1 MSPSSSHRRRPFP
14 AFGHDAVANHS
25 PAVEEHTER
34 MDATTLR
41 SVELS
46 RTAPGTFRA
55 VNVRGGTL
63 DIVSDGSP
71 TFTPVELLLAAI
83 GACSGMDVEAIT
95 GKRAAPD
102 EFAMTV
108 AGDKIRDESGNRLVN
123 LSLTFRVAFPEGVGG
138 DAARV
143 VLPDAVRMS
152 HDRLCTV
159 SRTVE
164 VGSPIA
170 TSVE

>member
-1 MSPSSSHRRRPFP
+1 MSWPPTVMRPP
-14 AFGHDAVANHS
+14 LGDWI
-25 PAVEEHTER
+25 P
-34 MDATTLR
+34 TTQR
-41 SVELS
+41 SVELT

-55 VNVRGGTL
+55 VNVRGGEL
-63 DIVSDGSP
+63 DIASDGSP

-83 GACSGMDVEAIT
+83 GACSGMDVDAIT

-102 EFAMTV
+102 QFAITV
-108 AGDKIRDESGNRLVN
+108 TGNKIRDAGGNRLVD
-123 LSLTFRVAFPEGVGG
+123 LLLTFRVVFGADAGG
-138 DAARV
+138 DAARA

-164 VGSPIA
+164 VGSSIA
-170 TSVE
+170 TAIA